1 MDSSSRSKLAT
12 GHGIFCCKQESVDSL
27 SVKTDERRCAG
38 CAGAASCYPLQSWI
52 FAQLLTVIIL
62 PISEL
67 AHASAHWALM
77 FFILGLGAG
86 VAYFTLGWSSTTIS
100 TVSFLRTVGN
110 SKPIGV
116 SMSLLYWNHEGH
128 TDFRSKSHVRID
140 SSISKASSTS
150 QLPSS
155 MTRRIPLVR

>member
-1 MDSSSRSKLAT
+1 M
-12 GHGIFCCKQESVDSL
+12 
-27 SVKTDERRCAG
+27 KTDECRCAG

-52 FAQLLTVIIL
+52 FAQLLIVIQL
-62 PISEL
+62 PIPEL

-100 TVSFLRTVGN
+100 TVSFLRTVDN
-110 SKPIGV
+110 SKSIGV
-116 SMSLLYWNHEGH
+116 SMSPFYRNYEGH
-128 TDFRSKSHVRID
+128 TDFRSKSHVRTD
-140 SSISKASSTS
+140 SSISKVYSTS
-150 QLPSS
+150 QLLSS